1 MKVRNSTTYL
11 LKRLKVLKI
20 IPKNIKIALEGDYCY
35 FSPLPHH
42 SQSCILSSGTDFFSG
57 NVSTGFGQPSLVS
70 YYVVLPLSRIVL
82 LVTFIQLQQ
91 LGVQMSDLFL
101 DELDRKA
108 EGILKEVTWSMDVP
122 RLHMSS

>member
-1 MKVRNSTTYL
+1 M
-11 LKRLKVLKI
+11 
-20 IPKNIKIALEGDYCY
+20 
-35 FSPLPHH
+35 
-42 SQSCILSSGTDFFSG
+42 
-57 NVSTGFGQPSLVS
+57 STGFGQPSLVS